1 MIKLLAISM
10 CLGLSLSVSAQK
22 LVPKFTYN
30 VELGLPVSASNLPFR
45 DIMQGLASVNTFGQ
59 YTFPFHL
66 NLGVGIKYSYF
77 AVNQFSV
84 SEAVFGGIHSG
95 GAFLKVG
102 YDKFYNDRF
111 AMDFGVKVGYM
122 EHYMLTDKNKSSGD
136 YPVHVGGS
144 LIEPTVGFI
153 LTADERNSYR
163 FNIGYSIQGYS
174 FSPQMLGLGSNE
186 NYEIEKLNNL
196 TQYFYIGFG
205 YTFYF
210 GVKGRSD

>member
-1 MIKLLAISM
+1 MIKRLAISI
-10 CLGLSLSVSAQK
+10 CLGLSLSVNAQK

-30 VELGLPVSASNLPFR
+30 VELGLPIAASNLPFR
-45 DIMQGLASVNTFGQ
+45 DIMQGLVSVNTYGQ

-66 NLGVGIKYSYF
+66 NLGAGIKYSYF

-84 SEAVFGGIHSG
+84 SEAIFGGIHSG
-95 GAFLKVG
+95 GAFIKVG
-102 YDKFYNDRF
+102 YDQFYNDRF
-111 AMDFGVKVGYM
+111 AMDFGVKLGYM
-122 EHYMLTDKNKSSGD
+122 EHYMLTDKNKTSGE

-153 LTADERNSYR
+153 LTTDNRNSYR
-163 FNIGYSIQGYS
+163 FNIGYSIQGYD

-186 NYEIEKLNNL
+186 NYEIGKLNNL
-196 TQYFYIGFG
+196 TQYFYVGFG

-210 GVKGRSD
+210 GVKRSSD